1 MNFAKKYRKD
11 LTTFSL
17 SGYILIICGKE
28 SIIMK
33 DLKEKLNKIENRS
46 GALNSNGEILIIFLG
61 LFFNFH
67 KFGKTLTKIILSE
80 KRFEKE
86 NILFK
91 IIYFSPLFSYL

>member
-11 LTTFSL
+11 LITLSP
-17 SGYILIICGKE
+17 SGYILTICGKE
-28 SIIMK
+28 SIITK
-33 DLKEKLNKIENRS
+33 DLKEKLSKIENRS
-46 GALNSNGEILIIFLG
+46 DDLSSYGEIFIIFLE

-67 KFGKTLTKIILSE
+67 KFGETLTKIILSE

-91 IIYFSPLFSYL
+91 NTYFSLLFSYL